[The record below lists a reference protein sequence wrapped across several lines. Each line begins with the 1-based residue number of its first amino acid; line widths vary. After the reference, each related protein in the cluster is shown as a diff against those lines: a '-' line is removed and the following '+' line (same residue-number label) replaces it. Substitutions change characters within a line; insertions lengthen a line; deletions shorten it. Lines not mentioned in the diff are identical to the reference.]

1 MILFIFLLSVFFSE
15 TIGRVSIPIGTI
27 FKKRGVEEMTEV
39 INAMSYAMDSHTSS
53 NRSRDFVLK
62 FYVDKIDTVDA
73 YKLTK
78 VICKQVHTFKLEQ
91 LQLTPPGY
99 FNCFGLFSFQGPN

>member
-1 MILFIFLLSVFFSE
+1 MPWRLQILKMILFIFLLSFLASQ

-78 VICKQVHTFKLEQ
+78 VICKQVSSLKL
-91 LQLTPPGY
+91 LQPPLTGRNIY
-99 FNCFGLFSFQGPN
+99 CF

>member
-1 MILFIFLLSVFFSE
+1 MILFIFLLSFLASQ

-78 VICKQVHTFKLEQ
+78 VICKQVSSLKL
-91 LQLTPPGY
+91 LQPPLTGRNIY
-99 FNCFGLFSFQGPN
+99 CF